1 MQTYPYK
8 FVPIYKEKIWGGRNL
23 QRLFGRDLPAG
34 ESIGESWELADLV
47 EGVSRVAN
55 GPAAGV
61 TLTDLT
67 GLLGPRLLGGCR
79 PMPDGRFPLLLK
91 LLDANDRLSLQVH
104 PDAEAVKAIGP
115 GAALKTECWYVI
127 ESRDGMI
134 YKGVLPGVT
143 ARQFRAAIEND
154 TVEQCV
160 KAYRVAAGDFHY
172 LPSGTVHAL
181 GAGVVIA
188 EVQTPSD
195 TTYRV
200 TDWGRGREIHVERSM
215 RCIHFTEADD
225 FTEAGDFSPA
235 DDFADADTAPPGAG
249 DNTLPGAQGDT
260 LLTTEF
266 FSVAR
271 RKSSAGRAAALPAG
285 RCAAVMMLDAKTPAE
300 VRHAGAAE
308 PATKVRAGDT
318 ILIPACLEHAEIVTD
333 SACIWLEVTLPE
345 GKGGLTPAPSAP
357 WPGEEEPT
365 GREGEING

>member
-1 MQTYPYK
+1 MEPYPYK

-23 QRLFGRDLPAG
+23 QRLFGRDLPPG

-55 GPAAGV
+55 GPAAGA

-67 GLLGPRLLGGCR
+67 GQLGPRLLGGSP

-91 LLDANDRLSLQVH
+91 LLDANDILSLQVH
-104 PDAEAVKAIGP
+104 PDAEAVKAIGQ
-115 GAALKTECWYVI
+115 GAALKTECWYVL

-134 YKGVLPGVT
+134 YKGVRPGVT
-143 ARQFRAAIEND
+143 AGQFRQAVRSD
-154 TVEQCV
+154 TVERFV
-160 KAYRVAAGDFHY
+160 TAYRVAAGDFHY

-215 RCIHFTEADD
+215 QCIHFAEADD
-225 FTEAGDFSPA
+225 FAEADGA
-235 DDFADADTAPPGAG
+235 APGA
-249 DNTLPGAQGDT
+249 DGDT
-260 LLTTEF
+260 LLVTEF
-266 FSVAR
+266 FTVAR
-271 RKSSAGRAAALPAG
+271 REASAGRPAALPAG
-285 RCAAVMMLDAKTPAE
+285 RCAAVMMLSAKTPAE

-318 ILIPACLEHAEIVTD
+318 VLIPACLKHPEIVTQ
-333 SACIWLEVTLPE
+333 SACAWLEITLPGE
-345 GKGGLTPAPSAP
+345 NGGQ
-357 WPGEEEPT
+357 G
-365 GREGEING
+365 

>member
-1 MQTYPYK
+1 METYPYK
-8 FVPIYKEKIWGGRNL
+8 FAPIYKEKIWGGRNL
-23 QRLFGRDLPAG
+23 QRLFGRDLPPG

-55 GPAAGV
+55 GPAAGA

-67 GLLGPRLLGGCR
+67 GQLGPRLLGGSR

-91 LLDANDRLSLQVH
+91 LLDANDILSLQVH
-104 PDAEAVKAIGP
+104 PDAEAVKAIGQ
-115 GAALKTECWYVI
+115 GAALKTECWYVL

-134 YKGVLPGVT
+134 YKGVRPGVT
-143 ARQFRAAIEND
+143 AEQFRQAIESD
-154 TVEQCV
+154 RVEKVV

-215 RCIHFTEADD
+215 QCIHFAEADD
-225 FTEAGDFSPA
+225 FPE
-235 DDFADADTAPPGAG
+235 ADAAAPGAG
-249 DNTLPGAQGDT
+249 GET
-260 LLTTEF
+260 LLVTEF

-271 RKSSAGRAAALPAG
+271 REALAGRPAALPAG
-285 RCAAVMMLDAKTPAE
+285 RCAAVMMLSAKTPAE
-300 VRHAGAAE
+300 VRHAGPAE

-318 ILIPACLEHAEIVTD
+318 VLVPACLKHPEIVTQ
-333 SACIWLEVTLPE
+333 SACAWLEITLPDKM
-345 GKGGLTPAPSAP
+345 GA
-357 WPGEEEPT
+357 
-365 GREGEING
+365 RINGR